1 MQQPTTL
8 IAHHARY
15 RPEHAA
21 VVFAGG
27 RQTRRLTWR
36 QFHRR
41 VNRLANALLALGIKK
56 GDRVA
61 TVLPN
66 SLELLEIYWAVPR
79 IGAVLVPLSPLLNAA
94 GLGSLLADAGAAA
107 LFIHPAAVAEVDGLG
122 QALPALA
129 RERIV
134 VVGEGDPS
142 SAVPL
147 DSGTFPGGHP
157 AYAALT
163 AAASEDE
170 PAVPHP
176 AGDDIFAIMYS
187 SGTTGQPKGIL
198 QSHACRAAYCTL
210 LASTWRMTPES
221 VVLHSGGI
229 VFNGALLTMFPA
241 FYLGATYV
249 LAGAFDA
256 ALAIDLIAQ
265 EKVTHT
271 VVVPSQIVAI
281 LDHPDFAA
289 EKLASIE
296 TFLSV
301 GAPLLQERKQALNR
315 LLPNRFYEL
324 YGLTE
329 GFITVLDRSQSLR
342 KPLSVGTPPQF
353 YELRIVGED
362 GRDLPPGEVGEVVG
376 KGPIL
381 MSGYY
386 NRPELTAQALKDGWL
401 HTGDLG
407 YRDEEGY
414 LHLVDRKKD
423 MIDSGGV
430 KVYPKDIEEVAAR
443 HPAVREVAV
452 FGIPHD
458 KWGETPHA
466 AIVLRQPAAASP
478 TELRDWVNERVAA
491 KYQRLHSVEIVPD
504 FPRNAAGKTLK
515 RTLRDPWWA
524 GRERQI

>member
-1 MQQPTTL
+1 MQPTTL

-15 RPEHAA
+15 RPTAPA
-21 VVFAGG
+21 VVFADGKK
-27 RQTRRLTWR
+27 TWRLTW
-36 QFHRR
+36 QQLHQE
-41 VNRLANALLALGIKK
+41 VNRLANALLALGVQK
-56 GDRVA
+56 GDRVV

-66 SLELLEIYWAVPR
+66 SLELLALYWAVPR
-79 IGAVLVPLSPLLNAA
+79 IGAVLVPLSPLLNAS
-94 GLGSLLADAGAAA
+94 GIRSLLADAGASVA
-107 LFIHPAAVAEVDGLG
+107 FVSPAVAGEVLGEADAEGDGEGL
-122 QALPALA
+122 QEALPSL
-129 RERIV
+129 IPGGLV
-134 VVGEGDPS
+134 VVG
-142 SAVPL
+142 SAP
-147 DSGTFPGGHP
+147 PGLP
-157 AYAALT
+157 VYADLVAG
-163 AAASEDE
+163 AAADE

-176 AGDDIFAIMYS
+176 AGDDPFAIMYS
-187 SGTTGQPKGIL
+187 SGTTGLPKGIV

-221 VVLHSGGI
+221 VVLHTGGL
-229 VFNGALLTMFPA
+229 VFNGALLTLFPA

-249 LAGAFDA
+249 LTSHYDPELF
-256 ALAIDLIAQ
+256 IDLVQQ
-265 EKVTHT
+265 ERVSHT
-271 VVVPSQIVAI
+271 LTVPSQIISI
-281 LDHPDFAA
+281 LDSPRFAP

-296 TFLSV
+296 MFLSV
-301 GAPLLQERKQALNR
+301 GAPLLQERKEALNQHF
-315 LLPNRFYEL
+315 PERFYEL

-329 GFITVLDRSQSLR
+329 GFITVLDKRQSLR

-362 GRDLPPGEVGEVVG
+362 GRDLPPGAVGEEVG

-381 MSGYY
+381 MSAYY
-386 NRPELTAQALKDGWL
+386 RQPELTARTLKDGWL

-466 AIVLRQPAAASP
+466 AIVLKAPVAVSP
-478 TELRDWVNERVAA
+478 TELRDWINARVAA
-491 KYQRLHSVEIVPD
+491 KYQRLNSVEIVPD

-515 RTLRDPWWA
+515 RSLRDPWWA

>member
-8 IAHHARY
+8 IGHHARY
-15 RPEHAA
+15 RPDHTA
-21 VVFAGG
+21 VVFADGATT
-27 RQTRRLTWR
+27 TRLSWR
-36 QFHRR
+36 EFHRR
-41 VNRLANALLALGIKK
+41 VNRLAHALLARDIKP

-94 GLGSLLADAGAAA
+94 GLGSLLADAGATA
-107 LFIHPAAVAEVDGLG
+107 LFIHPGALEEVESLRGE
-122 QALPALA
+122 LPAL
-129 RERIV
+129 EPQRIV
-134 VVGEGDPS
+134 VVGE
-142 SAVPL
+142 V
-147 DSGTFPGGHP
+147 SGEAGRPAQADAHGGYSD
-157 AYAALT
+157 YAAFT
-163 AAASEDE
+163 ADAPESEPE
-170 PAVPHP
+170 VPHP
-176 AGDDIFAIMYS
+176 TGDDIFAIMYS
-187 SGTTGQPKGIL
+187 SGTTGLPKGIL

-229 VFNGALLTMFPA
+229 VFNGALLTLFPA

-249 LAGAFDA
+249 LAKQFDP

-271 VVVPSQIVAI
+271 VVVPSQIIGI
-281 LDHPDFAA
+281 LDHPAFAP

-301 GAPLLQERKQALNR
+301 GAPLLQERKQALNQFF
-315 LLPNRFYEL
+315 PNRFYEL

-329 GFITVLDRSQSLR
+329 GFITVLDRSQALR

-353 YELRIVGED
+353 YDLRIVGED
-362 GRDLPPGEVGEVVG
+362 GHDLPPGEVGEVVG

-386 NRPELTAQALKDGWL
+386 NRPELTAQTLKSGWL

-443 HPAVREVAV
+443 HPAVKEVAV

-466 AIVLRQPAAASP
+466 AIVLKAPVAVSP
-478 TELRDWVNERVAA
+478 TELRDWVNARVAA
-491 KYQRLHSVEIVPD
+491 KYQRLHSVEIVHD